1 MMKFRVIALN
11 QRPQFQCMGSTNV
24 FISQADDHLEPMDD
38 LAIFSSKTYGQIFGK
53 PRSKT
58 TKAQKLI
65 SIVRITNPKNN
76 ETIRRRYKC
85 MGIKGVGNTDVV
97 LSPNSVRLLC
107 EENNADVVGN
117 EVEVCKGTLWDS
129 IVFYWEHPFH
139 ATRISFQ
146 LGLPALILSI
156 ISLVLTLYC

>member
-1 MMKFRVIALN
+1 
-11 QRPQFQCMGSTNV
+11 
-24 FISQADDHLEPMDD
+24 
-38 LAIFSSKTYGQIFGK
+38 
-53 PRSKT
+53 
-58 TKAQKLI
+58 
-65 SIVRITNPKNN
+65 
-76 ETIRRRYKC
+76 
-85 MGIKGVGNTDVV
+85 MGIKGVGNTDAV

-117 EVEVCKGTLWDS
+117 EVEVRKGTLWDS

-156 ISLVLTLYC
+156 ISLVLTLFC